1 MTLLNYKS
9 SILFILLAFISL
21 PQEICAQFTR
31 DPLED
36 NCADF
41 YEVEYRYITPDT
53 SARNFSEWCKINNVF
68 NSIDAGIS
76 VSTMGLGLEVK
87 TPVTRWADLRLGVD
101 WMPGFKVPLSF
112 NLNTFSDGI
121 PTGSFSKVQEML
133 YDMTGIEMDERVN
146 MSGRATM
153 INFKFIVDVFPFQNN
168 RHWHFS
174 AGFYAGTSKIADV
187 INVYEEKPTLV
198 GLNIYNRGYE
208 YFTNLESIFDVP
220 VGGGAYMDPDMV
232 EKLQKRVREYGRMG
246 IHIGEFKDGTPYLM
260 DPAPDGTISAK
271 AFVNHFKPYV
281 GAGYSTN
288 LDAEERWHFAV
299 EAGAVFW
306 GGVPRVINHDYTTGR
321 DIDFTHDLVN
331 IRGKV
336 GDYVKTLKAFP
347 VFPLLAVRFYYSF

>member
-31 DPLED
+31 DPLEA

-41 YEVEYRYITPDT
+41 YEVEYRYITPKT

-87 TPVTRWADLRLGVD
+87 TPVTKWADLRLGVD

-133 YDMTGIEMDERVN
+133 YDMTGIEMDETVN

-153 INFKFIVDVFPFQNN
+153 INFKFIVDVYPFQNN
-168 RHWHFS
+168 RHWHFT
-174 AGFYAGTSKIADV
+174 AGFYIGGHSVAKAYNMI
-187 INVYEEKPTLV
+187 EEKPTLV
-198 GLNIYNRGYE
+198 ALNIYNRTYR
-208 YFTNLESIFDVP
+208 YFTNVTDIFDVP
-220 VGGGAYMDPDMV
+220 LGGGNYLDPSLV
-232 EKLQKRVREYGRMG
+232 ERLQEKFRQYGEMG
-246 IHIGEFKDGTPYLM
+246 IHIGDFKDGTPYIM
-260 DPAPDGTISAK
+260 EPAPDGSVSAK
-271 AFVNHFKPYV
+271 AYVNRFKPYL
-281 GAGYSTN
+281 GFGYSGS
-288 LDAEERWHFAV
+288 LDKTAKWTIGV
-299 EAGAVFW
+299 EAGALFW
-306 GGVPRVINHDYTTGR
+306 GGSPHVIDQNGVNMTK
-321 DIDFTHDLVN
+321 DLVN
-331 IRGKV
+331 VRGKV
-336 GDYVKTLKAFP
+336 GDYLRFIKGLPVYPVVNLKIS
-347 VFPLLAVRFYYSF
+347 YSFF